1 MSKREKITPTNLTRL
16 PKGYIDWISQ
26 PIYRF
31 IHIESAAGIVL
42 FVSTLVAI
50 SLANSNLSESFT
62 RFWQISVGV
71 TFGDLVFERSL
82 HKWINDVGMTLF
94 FFLIALELKRE
105 LVLGELR
112 NPRLAILSIAA
123 ALGGM
128 LVPPLFYFLIQF
140 GESGQHG
147 WGTVMAT
154 DTAFVIGCLALLGRS
169 IPSSLRIFMLSMAVV
184 DDIGA
189 IFVVA
194 IGYGDSVNWMSI
206 LYALLG
212 FIIVRVMGFLGIRS
226 IVLFSIVG
234 GMIWIAIDMSG
245 IHPTITGVILGLL
258 TPTNKWVSKEHLSII
273 MDTVV
278 SSSTIEQW
286 SGDKVEGET
295 LRTAAAAARETLSP
309 VERLEML
316 LHPWVGFV
324 VLPLF
329 ALSNAGVSLTTA
341 NLTSPITLAIFLG
354 FIFGKPIGITLFSWI
369 AVRLKIAILPEN
381 LNWGMI
387 IGGGMLAGIGFTMA
401 LFIAELAYDPNQIN
415 SAKLGIFLASIVSA
429 FLGIIF
435 LRYFS
440 VKEKR
445 KDA

>member
-1 MSKREKITPTNLTRL
+1 MNKRNEISQNNMTRL
-16 PKGYIDWISQ
+16 PSEYIDWISQ

-31 IHIESAAGIVL
+31 MHIESTAGIAL
-42 FVSTLVAI
+42 LVSTLLAVL
-50 SLANSNLSESFT
+50 LANSPLSEEFS
-62 RFWQISVGV
+62 RFWQISVGITV
-71 TFGDLVFERSL
+71 GDFVFERSL
-82 HKWINDVGMTLF
+82 HKWINDAGMTLF

-112 NPRLAILSIAA
+112 SPKLAILSIAA

-128 LVPPLFYFLIQF
+128 LVPPLLYLLVQV

-169 IPSSLRIFMLSMAVV
+169 IPSSLRVFMLSMAVV

-194 IGYGDSVNWMSI
+194 IGYGDAI
-206 LYALLG
+206 DGLAITYALVG
-212 FIIVRVMGFLGIRS
+212 FIIIRVMGFLGVRS

-234 GMIWIAIDMSG
+234 GAIWLVIDMSG
-245 IHPTITGVILGLL
+245 IHPTITGVALGLL
-258 TPTNKWVSKEHLSII
+258 TPTNKWMSKQHLSIL
-273 MDTVV
+273 MDTIV
-278 SSSTIEQW
+278 SSSPMKQW
-286 SGDKVEGET
+286 SGDKIEGET

-316 LHPWVGFV
+316 LHPWVGFI

-329 ALSNAGVSLTTA
+329 AFANAGVSLKGA
-341 NLTSPITLAIFLG
+341 NITSLITLAVFFG
-354 FIFGKPIGITLFSWI
+354 FVCGKPIGITLFSWI
-369 AVRLKIAILPEN
+369 AVQLKIAILPEN
-381 LNWGMI
+381 LNWGMVL
-387 IGGGMLAGIGFTMA
+387 GGGMLAGIGFTMA
-401 LFIAELAYDPNQIN
+401 LFIAELAYHSGQIN
-415 SAKLGIFLASIVSA
+415 AAKLGIFLASIVSA
-429 FLGIIF
+429 LIGCIF

-440 VKEKR
+440 AREKR
-445 KDA
+445 KIS

>member
-1 MSKREKITPTNLTRL
+1 
-16 PKGYIDWISQ
+16 
-26 PIYRF
+26 
-31 IHIESAAGIVL
+31 
-42 FVSTLVAI
+42 
-50 SLANSNLSESFT
+50 
-62 RFWQISVGV
+62 
-71 TFGDLVFERSL
+71 
-82 HKWINDVGMTLF
+82 
-94 FFLIALELKRE
+94 
-105 LVLGELR
+105 
-112 NPRLAILSIAA
+112 
-123 ALGGM
+123 
-128 LVPPLFYFLIQF
+128 
-140 GESGQHG
+140 
-147 WGTVMAT
+147 
-154 DTAFVIGCLALLGRS
+154 
-169 IPSSLRIFMLSMAVV
+169 MAVV

-194 IGYGDSVNWMSI
+194 IGYGDNVNWMSI

-278 SSSTIEQW
+278 SSSIMEQW
-286 SGDKVEGET
+286 NGDKVEGET

-329 ALSNAGVSLTTA
+329 ALSNAGVSLTAA

-354 FIFGKPIGITLFSWI
+354 FVFGKPIGIALFSWI

-387 IGGGMLAGIGFTMA
+387 IGGGMLSGIGFTMA
-401 LFIAELAYDPNQIN
+401 LFIAELAYDPTQIN
-415 SAKLGIFLASIVSA
+415 AAKLGIFLASMVSA

-445 KDA
+445 KGA

>member
-1 MSKREKITPTNLTRL
+1 
-16 PKGYIDWISQ
+16 
-26 PIYRF
+26 
-31 IHIESAAGIVL
+31 
-42 FVSTLVAI
+42 
-50 SLANSNLSESFT
+50 
-62 RFWQISVGV
+62 
-71 TFGDLVFERSL
+71 
-82 HKWINDVGMTLF
+82 
-94 FFLIALELKRE
+94 
-105 LVLGELR
+105 
-112 NPRLAILSIAA
+112 
-123 ALGGM
+123 
-128 LVPPLFYFLIQF
+128 
-140 GESGQHG
+140 
-147 WGTVMAT
+147 
-154 DTAFVIGCLALLGRS
+154 
-169 IPSSLRIFMLSMAVV
+169 MLSMAVV

-194 IGYGDSVNWMSI
+194 IGYGDNVDWMSI

-212 FIIVRVMGFLGIRS
+212 FIIVRVMCFLGIRS

-245 IHPTITGVILGLL
+245 IHPTITGVTLGLL

-278 SSSTIEQW
+278 SSSPMEQW

-329 ALSNAGVSLTTA
+329 ALSHAGVSLATA

-354 FIFGKPIGITLFSWI
+354 FVFGKPIGIALFSWI

-440 VKEKR
+440 VKKNG
-445 KDA
+445 KVLDDACYSNLSNRT

>member
-1 MSKREKITPTNLTRL
+1 
-16 PKGYIDWISQ
+16 
-26 PIYRF
+26 
-31 IHIESAAGIVL
+31 
-42 FVSTLVAI
+42 
-50 SLANSNLSESFT
+50 
-62 RFWQISVGV
+62 
-71 TFGDLVFERSL
+71 
-82 HKWINDVGMTLF
+82 
-94 FFLIALELKRE
+94 
-105 LVLGELR
+105 
-112 NPRLAILSIAA
+112 
-123 ALGGM
+123 
-128 LVPPLFYFLIQF
+128 FLIQF

-194 IGYGDSVNWMSI
+194 IGYGDNVNWMSI

-295 LRTAAAAARETLSP
+295 LRTAAAAAREALSP

-329 ALSNAGVSLTTA
+329 ALSNAGVSLTAA
-341 NLTSPITLAIFLG
+341 NLTSPITFAIFLG
-354 FIFGKPIGITLFSWI
+354 FVFGKPIGIALFSWI

-401 LFIAELAYDPNQIN
+401 LFIAELAYDPTQIN
-415 SAKLGIFLASIVSA
+415 AAKLGIFLASMVSA

-445 KDA
+445 KGS

>member
-1 MSKREKITPTNLTRL
+1 MSKREKIIPTNLTRL

-71 TFGDLVFERSL
+71 TVGDLVFERSL

-154 DTAFVIGCLALLGRS
+154 DTAFVIGCLGRS

-194 IGYGDSVNWMSI
+194 IGYGDNVNWMSI

-295 LRTAAAAARETLSP
+295 LRTAAAAAREALSP

-329 ALSNAGVSLTTA
+329 ALSNAGVSLTAA
-341 NLTSPITLAIFLG
+341 NLTSPITFAIFLG
-354 FIFGKPIGITLFSWI
+354 FVFGKPIGIALFSWI

-401 LFIAELAYDPNQIN
+401 LFIAELAYDPTQIN
-415 SAKLGIFLASIVSA
+415 AAKLGIFLASMVSA

-445 KDA
+445 KGS